1 MQHPTHAQTSG
12 HLRRLLGP
20 VALLIVA
27 SATRPVAAQE
37 LDDRWYATAS
47 VGFGNLSSSSLTY
60 DDGGSPSSADAD
72 YETSFAGGGTIGY
85 RFANRL
91 SVEGEIMY
99 RRNDLEPIDVPGL
112 GSFTEGDFAS
122 LGFGVNALYN
132 FELGSSGKF
141 TGYVGPG
148 IVWLQEI
155 DIDFD
160 RNGEQEISFESDD
173 TAFQFKFG
181 GRYDFSDR
189 WFADAAATWLSASS
203 VTMELPADESQ
214 TITSDYAH
222 WTLQFGLGLRF

>member
-1 MQHPTHAQTSG
+1 MQYPSFARKMG
-12 HLRRLLGP
+12 HRRCLLGP
-20 VALLIVA
+20 VALLIIA
-27 SATRPVAAQE
+27 SATQPATAQD
-37 LDDRWYATAS
+37 LDNRWYATAS
-47 VGFGNLSSSSLTY
+47 LGLGNLSSSSLTY
-60 DDGGSPSSADAD
+60 NDGGSPESADAD

-132 FELGSSGKF
+132 FQLGSSGKF
-141 TGYVGPG
+141 SGYVGPG

-160 RNGEQEISFESDD
+160 RDGEQEISFESDD

-181 GRYDFSDR
+181 GRYDFSER

-203 VTMELPADESQ
+203 VTLELPADQSQ
-214 TITSDYAH
+214 TITSDYEH
-222 WTLQFGLGLRF
+222 WTVQLGIGFRF